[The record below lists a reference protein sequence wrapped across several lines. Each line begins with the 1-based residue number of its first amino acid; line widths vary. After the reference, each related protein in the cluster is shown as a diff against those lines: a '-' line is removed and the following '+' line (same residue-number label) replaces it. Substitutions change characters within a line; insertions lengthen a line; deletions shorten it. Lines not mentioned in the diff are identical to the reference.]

1 MHECVAV
8 CVYLTSGITD
18 FRIFA
23 AEFKTLPACNVQISC
38 NFSVVFEL
46 WYLNVFLLADYL
58 GRLLSVKS

>member
-18 FRIFA
+18 LRIFA

-46 WYLNVFLLADYL
+46 WYLNVFLLAD
-58 GRLLSVKS
+58 